1 MNDSAKANNSIAF
14 IASVFIT
21 LGFFILGQIPVSLLI
36 ANSGQTSILYNEG
49 ISQQVSY
56 SVYFILLN
64 IPFVTGLAGLL
75 ISNYFFHRSQPLS
88 LVNGFNTF
96 RWNYWMKGIIVSAFI
111 IILSD
116 LINYILHPGDFHW
129 QFNAEQF
136 FPFLGIAFLMFPI
149 QTGFEELFFRGYLF
163 KQVGSRSRSIIFAW
177 ILTSVLFGLAHS
189 FNLEV
194 SEFGLAKMLFIYI
207 LLGLGLGFV
216 TIVSQGVE
224 IAMGF
229 HLVNNLYVAL
239 VKTFPGSSLNTPAL
253 FMTPSPDP
261 NYMVVESIIGIS
273 IFVTIIVFLLPNKN
287 WKQLFSSENRFIV
300 K

>member
-1 MNDSAKANNSIAF
+1 MNDSVKAKNSIAF
-14 IASVFIT
+14 IATVFIT

-56 SVYFILLN
+56 SVYFIMLN
-64 IPFVTGLAGLL
+64 IPFVTGLFGLL
-75 ISNYFFHRSQPLS
+75 ISNYIFHHSRIIS
-88 LVNGFNTF
+88 LFNGFHSF
-96 RWNYWMKGIIVSAFI
+96 RWNYWLKGIIVSAFI
-111 IILSD
+111 IIISD
-116 LINYILHPGDFHW
+116 LINYVMHPVDFQW

-136 FPFLGIAFLMFPI
+136 FPFLGVAFLMFPI

-163 KQVGSRSRSIIFAW
+163 KQVGLRSRNIIFAW

-216 TIVSQGVE
+216 TIVSQGIE

-287 WKQLFSSENRFIV
+287 WKQLFSFENRFIE